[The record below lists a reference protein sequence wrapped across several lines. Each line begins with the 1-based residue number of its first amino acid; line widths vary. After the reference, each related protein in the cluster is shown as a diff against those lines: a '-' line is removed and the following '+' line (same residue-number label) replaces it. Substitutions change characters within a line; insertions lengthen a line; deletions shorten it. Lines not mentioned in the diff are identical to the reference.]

1 MRQQVSEKGS
11 PKWWYNGLFLQA
23 LRVMNLL
30 PEKVS
35 GAGLTALWPEMTRI
49 PNIPQLLHELVE
61 PALSW

>member
-30 PEKVS
+30 PEKVYIS
-35 GAGLTALWPEMTRI
+35 GLTFLWPEITHI
-49 PNIPQLLHELVE
+49 PNIPLEGMPHR
-61 PALSW
+61 P